1 MLLIC
6 NVKTLRVIGIETL
19 RGEII
24 MIEETFK
31 NLLISLAGLIV
42 GLSAIYLIIKYSFK
56 LTVEKAIPN
65 LIAYASLYLPGVI
78 IFGLVGYFSN
88 SWIFG
93 IVMGVIVEAIRFY
106 GLRRIL
112 NQISS
117 SLGGIKVKMAIAK
130 ANKKVNVKN
139 KPLEVF
145 EAAGVNM
152 EKESI
157 LQEKPAIKLKKEK
170 EKIIKT
176 EKSEIIDDADEVE
189 DSERMVGLERK
200 GVLEHMGIV
209 AETKDDVLVENGTMV
224 KRERKQAESTP
235 DTQKIYE
242 QLKLIILSRNSE
254 KKNDEI
260 SFD

>member
-1 MLLIC
+1 MI
-6 NVKTLRVIGIETL
+6 
-19 RGEII
+19 GEI
-24 MIEETFK
+24 FK
-31 NLLISLAGLIV
+31 NLLLSLAGLIV

-78 IFGLVGYFSN
+78 TFGLVGYFSN

-106 GLRRIL
+106 GLGRIL
-112 NQISS
+112 DKISS
-117 SLGGIKVKMAIAK
+117 SLRAMKVKIAIAK
-130 ANKKVNVKN
+130 ANQKVNDKN
-139 KPLEVF
+139 KLLEVI
-145 EAAGVNM
+145 EAAEVNI
-152 EKESI
+152 EKESM

-170 EKIIKT
+170 EKITKT
-176 EKSEIIDDADEVE
+176 EKSEVIDDADEVKE
-189 DSERMVGLERK
+189 SEGMEGLEHIA
-200 GVLEHMGIV
+200 VLKHLEMI
-209 AETKDDVLVENGTMV
+209 AETKDDVIVENGTTV
-224 KRERKQAESTP
+224 KRKRKQAESTP

-242 QLKLIILSRNSE
+242 QLQLVILSGNSE

>member
-1 MLLIC
+1 M
-6 NVKTLRVIGIETL
+6 IG
-19 RGEII
+19 
-24 MIEETFK
+24 ETFK

-78 IFGLVGYFSN
+78 TFGLVGYVSN

-106 GLRRIL
+106 GFGRIL

-117 SLGGIKVKMAIAK
+117 SLRAIKVKMSIAK
-130 ANKKVNVKN
+130 AKKQANAKN
-139 KPLEVF
+139 KPLEVI
-145 EAAGVNM
+145 EAATVKI
-152 EKESI
+152 EKEGI
-157 LQEKPAIKLKKEK
+157 VQEQPVIELKKEQK
-170 EKIIKT
+170 EIIKT
-176 EKSEIIDDADEVE
+176 EETEIIDDADDVE
-189 DSERMVGLERK
+189 DLDEMEGLERVA
-200 GVLEHMGIV
+200 VLEHIEMV
-209 AETKDDVLVENGTMV
+209 AETKEEILVENDTTV

-235 DTQKIYE
+235 DTQEIYE
-242 QLKLIILSRNSE
+242 QLQLVLVSGNSDR
-254 KKNDEI
+254 KNEEI

>member
-1 MLLIC
+1 M
-6 NVKTLRVIGIETL
+6 IG
-19 RGEII
+19 
-24 MIEETFK
+24 ETFK
-31 NLLISLAGLIV
+31 NLLLSLAGLIV

-78 IFGLVGYFSN
+78 TFGLVGYFSN

-106 GLRRIL
+106 GLGRIL
-112 NQISS
+112 DKISS
-117 SLGGIKVKMAIAK
+117 SLRAMKVKIAIAK
-130 ANKKVNVKN
+130 ANQKVNDKN
-139 KPLEVF
+139 KLLEVI
-145 EAAGVNM
+145 EAAEVNI
-152 EKESI
+152 EKESM

-170 EKIIKT
+170 EKITKT
-176 EKSEIIDDADEVE
+176 EKSEVIDDADEVKE
-189 DSERMVGLERK
+189 SEGMEGLEHIA
-200 GVLEHMGIV
+200 VLKHLEMI
-209 AETKDDVLVENGTMV
+209 AETKDDVIVENGTTV
-224 KRERKQAESTP
+224 KRKRKQAESKP

-242 QLKLIILSRNSE
+242 QLQLVILSGNSE

>member
-1 MLLIC
+1 M
-6 NVKTLRVIGIETL
+6 IG
-19 RGEII
+19 
-24 MIEETFK
+24 ETFK

-78 IFGLVGYFSN
+78 RFGLVGYVSN

-106 GLRRIL
+106 GFGRIL

-117 SLGGIKVKMAIAK
+117 SLRAIKVKMSIAK
-130 ANKKVNVKN
+130 AKKQANAKN
-139 KPLEVF
+139 KPLEII
-145 EAAGVNM
+145 EAATVKI
-152 EKESI
+152 EKEGI
-157 LQEKPAIKLKKEK
+157 VQEQPVIELKKEQK
-170 EKIIKT
+170 EIIKT
-176 EKSEIIDDADEVE
+176 EEPEIIDDADDVE
-189 DSERMVGLERK
+189 DLDEMEGLERVA
-200 GVLEHMGIV
+200 VLEHIEMV
-209 AETKDDVLVENGTMV
+209 AETKEEILVENDTTV

-235 DTQKIYE
+235 DTQEIYE
-242 QLKLIILSRNSE
+242 QLQLVLVSGNSDR
-254 KKNDEI
+254 KNEEI